1 MSWEEKT
8 AHALIQH
15 KKTIALAES
24 CSGGLLG
31 HRLTNIPGSSAF
43 FIGGVTTYGNTAKIN
58 LLNIPDSLVRRH
70 GAVSRPVALAM
81 AKGVRRLLRAD
92 IGVAITGIAGPG
104 GGTRQKPVGLVYIA
118 VATAEEE
125 IVTEKFLK
133 GKRLSIKTQAT
144 TAALKLLLNF
154 LSSQ

>member
-1 MSWEEKT
+1 MSWEERI
-8 AHALIQH
+8 ARALIQQ

-58 LLNIPDSLVRRH
+58 LLNVPDSLVRRH

-118 VATAEEE
+118 VTTAEEQ
-125 IVTEKFLK
+125 IVTENFFK

-144 TAALKLLLNF
+144 TAALKLLLNL
-154 LSSQ
+154 LSS